1 MRFVVMGVSGCGK
14 TTVGQAA
21 ATACGTLFFDGDDLH
36 PAENIAKMSAGK
48 PLNDT
53 DRAPWLARVGDTI
66 AAEPGPVAIGCSAL
80 KRAYRDII
88 RDRAGA
94 VHFIHL
100 HAPKDVLER
109 RVNERE
115 DHFMPPAL
123 LDSQFAAL
131 EALGDDEN
139 GSVIDIDQ
147 PFEGVVADTVA
158 AMRTVLS

>member
-21 ATACGTLFFDGDDLH
+21 SHACGAVFFDGDDFH
-36 PAENIAKMSAGK
+36 PSENIEKMSTGV
-48 PLNDT
+48 PLNDK
-53 DRAPWLARVGDTI
+53 DRAPWLARVGETI
-66 AAEPGPVAIGCSAL
+66 AAELGPVAIGCSAL

-88 RDRAGA
+88 RDKAGS

-115 DHFMPPAL
+115 GHFMPPAL
-123 LDSQFAAL
+123 LASQFAAL
-131 EALGDDEN
+131 EVLGDDED
-139 GSVIDIDQ
+139 GTVINIDQ
-147 PFEGVVADTVA
+147 PFEGVVTDAVV